1 MRIAVTTPHGNVGRH
16 LTRALV
22 RAGVRPRLLMRQPD
36 RLPADLRDFVEVVQA
51 DSWDTELVVAATRE
65 VEAIYWVDPTSAGA
79 DPLADHAR
87 ATEAVTAAVTR
98 NNIGRV
104 VFQSSVGAEKRH
116 GAGEIDGLAGTE
128 VALDEIG
135 VDVTHLRCGYFFTNL
150 LLEIDALRAGT
161 LQVALPLDAPMS
173 WVAPRDIAEV
183 AATVLL
189 NPAWSGRHVRAVH
202 GPADL
207 TWNDVA
213 AILSIEL
220 GRPITVEQIS
230 DQAMYDQYIKA
241 GMPPKLAEAFL
252 GMSTGLR
259 DGFVPEQDRT
269 AATTTPTTL
278 SSWVHD
284 ELTKSLT

>member
-1 MRIAVTTPHGNVGRH
+1 MRIAVTAPNGNVGRH

-36 RLPADLRDFVEVVQA
+36 RLPADLRDFVEVVRA

-65 VEAIYWVDPTSAGA
+65 VEAIYWIDPTAAGA
-79 DPLADHAR
+79 DPLADYAR

-98 NNIGRV
+98 NSIGRV

-128 VALDEIG
+128 MALNETG
-135 VDVTHLRCGYFFTNL
+135 ADVTHLRCGYFFTNL
-150 LLEIDALRAGT
+150 LLQMDALRAGT

-189 NPAWSGRHVRAVH
+189 NPAWSGRHVQAVH

-213 AILSIEL
+213 SILSTEL
-220 GRPITVEQIS
+220 GRPITVERIS
-230 DQAMYDQYIKA
+230 DQAMYDQYLEA
-241 GMPPKLAEAFL
+241 GMPPGLAEAVL

-284 ELTKSLT
+284 ELTKSPA